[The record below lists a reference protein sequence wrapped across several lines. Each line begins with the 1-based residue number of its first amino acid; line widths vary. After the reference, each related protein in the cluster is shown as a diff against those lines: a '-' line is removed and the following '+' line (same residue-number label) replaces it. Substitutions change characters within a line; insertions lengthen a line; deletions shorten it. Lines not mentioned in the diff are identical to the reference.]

1 VVWMKLDLKTI
12 FSSVLMIAWLLG
24 CSGTNSQPQPATS
37 TESTAPVPVSAPQQ
51 SSAPS
56 DSQLPTIVAFGDSLT
71 AGLGVAHDESYPAD
85 LQRDLNARGY
95 RYRVVNLGISGNTTK
110 DGVLRIPAVLQF
122 HPSIVI
128 VAFGGNDG
136 LRGLPIRDTEMN
148 LSAIISAMRDAHA
161 KVILGGI
168 TLPPN
173 YGSDYIAKFNA
184 IYEKQS
190 KVYHVPLLPFMLKGV
205 YGVPGSMQD
214 DGIHPTAQGCKQVA
228 KNFLPLLLP
237 MLHEPAHDHAAPHQ
251 H

>member
-1 VVWMKLDLKTI
+1 MKSDLKII

-24 CSGTNSQPQPATS
+24 CNGSNSQPKPVPS
-37 TESTAPVPVSAPQQ
+37 TESTVASAPVSPPQPPAPTD
-51 SSAPS
+51 PS
-56 DSQLPTIVAFGDSLT
+56 RPTIVAFGDSLT
-71 AGLGVAHDESYPAD
+71 AGLGVGHGESYPAD
-85 LQRDLNARGY
+85 LQLDLDARGY

-110 DGVLRIPAVLQF
+110 DGVLRIPEVLQY
-122 HPSIVI
+122 HPSVVI

-136 LRGLPIRDTEMN
+136 LRGLPIRDTEVN
-148 LSAIISAMRDAHA
+148 LSAIIVAMQDAHA

-184 IYEKQS
+184 IYVKAS
-190 KVYHVPLLPFMLKGV
+190 KVYHAPLLPFMLKDV
-205 YGVPGSMQD
+205 YNVPGSMQD

-237 MLHEPAHDHAAPHQ
+237 MLQKPTHDHAKPREH
-251 H
+251 

>member
-1 VVWMKLDLKTI
+1 MKPDLKTI

-24 CSGTNSQPQPATS
+24 CNGSNSQPQPAAS
-37 TESTAPVPVSAPQQ
+37 TESTPASPAQVSTTQKQ
-51 SSAPS
+51 SETA
-56 DSQLPTIVAFGDSLT
+56 DSSLPTIVAFGDSLT
-71 AGLGVAHDESYPAD
+71 AGLGVAPDESYPAD
-85 LQRDLNARGY
+85 LQHELDARGY
-95 RYRVVNLGISGNTTK
+95 RYRVMNLGVSGNTTK
-110 DGVLRIPAVLQF
+110 DGVIRIPEVLKYHPAV
-122 HPSIVI
+122 VI

-148 LSAIISAMRDAHA
+148 LSAIISAMQGAHA

-184 IYEKQS
+184 IYVKGS
-190 KVYHVPLLPFMLKGV
+190 RVYHVPLLPFMLKGV

-214 DGIHPTAQGCKQVA
+214 DGIHPTAQGCRQVA

-237 MLHEPAHDHAAPHQ
+237 ILHKPTRNRNAPRAH
-251 H
+251 

>member
-1 VVWMKLDLKTI
+1 MKAI

-24 CSGTNSQPQPATS
+24 CNSSTSQPQRPTS
-37 TESTAPVPVSAPQQ
+37 TESTPAAKPVSAPQQ
-51 SSAPS
+51 PPVPS
-56 DSQLPTIVAFGDSLT
+56 DSHRPTIVAFGDSLT

-95 RYRVVNLGISGNTTK
+95 RYRVVNLGISGNTSK
-110 DGVLRIPAVLQF
+110 DGVLRIPEVLQF

-136 LRGLPIRDTEMN
+136 LRGLPIQDTEMN
-148 LSAIISAMRDAHA
+148 LFAIISAMQDAHA

-184 IYEKQS
+184 IYVKAS
-190 KVYHVPLLPFMLKGV
+190 KEYHVPLLPFMLKGV

-237 MLHEPAHDHAAPHQ
+237 MLHKPAHVRTRADAR
-251 H
+251 

>member
-1 VVWMKLDLKTI
+1 MKTI

-24 CSGTNSQPQPATS
+24 CSGPASQSQPATPAAS
-37 TESTAPVPVSAPQQ
+37 TSVSSPPQ
-51 SSAPS
+51 PS
-56 DSQLPTIVAFGDSLT
+56 EPAGPPRPTIVAFGDSLT
-71 AGLGVAHDESYPAD
+71 AGLGVGPDESYPAD
-85 LQRDLNARGY
+85 LQRDLDARGY

-110 DGVLRIPAVLQF
+110 DGVLRLPEVLEY
-122 HPSIVI
+122 HPSVVI

-148 LSAIISAMRDAHA
+148 LSAILVALQDAHA
-161 KVILGGI
+161 KIILGGI

-184 IYEKQS
+184 IYAKAS

-237 MLHEPAHDHAAPHQ
+237 MLQKPTHDQARLPAR
-251 H
+251 